1 MQEMSRMQKIIALP
15 ITIVFFLGVS
25 YAALAA
31 PGKGRGDYL
40 TVAFLDIGQGDS
52 IYIRT
57 PHGADMLIDGG
68 VDNSVL
74 TKLREVMSR
83 GDRDIDIVIGTHP
96 DKDHVYGLNSV
107 FDMYDVHA
115 FMTPAVEAD
124 TTLDE
129 DLVAKAHTE
138 GLQILVPARGTRI
151 TLDPVS
157 GVYLDILFPDDETSR
172 WPETNEASIIA
183 RLVYGDTSFML
194 TGDAPIAAE
203 QFLVKEYGIA
213 LDSDVLKL
221 GHHGSKTSSA
231 PLFLRAV
238 SPDYAIVSAGRGNT
252 YGHPHD
258 AVIDRVSAL
267 GSQILQTMN
276 EGTIVFESDGKSV
289 WKK

>member
-1 MQEMSRMQKIIALP
+1 MQEMSKVQKLVGLSVA
-15 ITIVFFLGVS
+15 ITLFFGIS
-25 YAALAA
+25 YLAVAA
-31 PGKGRGDYL
+31 PERKSIDTL

-52 IYIRT
+52 IYVRT

-68 VDNSVL
+68 RDNSVL
-74 TKLREVMSR
+74 AKLREVMLR

-96 DKDHVYGLNSV
+96 DLDHIYGLGPV
-107 FDMYDVHA
+107 FDMYNVHA
-115 FMTPAVEAD
+115 FMMPAVEAD

-129 DLVAKAHTE
+129 DLVAKAHAE
-138 GLQILVPARGTRI
+138 GLQVLVPVRGTRI
-151 TLDPVS
+151 TLDGVS
-157 GVYLDILFPDDETSR
+157 GVYVDILFPDDDTSR
-172 WPETNEASIIA
+172 WPETNEASIVA
-183 RLVYGDTSFML
+183 RLVYGDTSFVL
-194 TGDAPIAAE
+194 TGDSPISVE

-238 SPDYAIVSAGRGNT
+238 SPDYAIVSAGKGNT

-267 GSQILQTMN
+267 GTTIFQTMN
-276 EGTIVFESDGKSV
+276 EGMIVFESDGKTV

>member
-1 MQEMSRMQKIIALP
+1 MTKVQKLVALSLV
-15 ITIVFFLGVS
+15 TLVFFGIS
-25 YAALAA
+25 YLAIAA
-31 PGKGRGDYL
+31 PKANREDYL

-74 TKLREVMSR
+74 TKLREVMPRS
-83 GDRDIDIVIGTHP
+83 DRDIDMVIATHP
-96 DKDHVYGLNSV
+96 DKDHVYGLSAV
-107 FDMYDVHA
+107 FDTYTVHA

-129 DLVAKAHTE
+129 DLVAKAHAE
-138 GLQILVPARGTRI
+138 GLQVLIPARGTRI
-151 TLDPVS
+151 MLDEVS
-157 GVYLDILFPDDETSR
+157 EVYLDILFPDDDTSR
-172 WPETNEASIIA
+172 WPETNEASIIT
-183 RLVYGDTSFML
+183 RLVYGDISFVL
-194 TGDAPIAAE
+194 TGDSPISVE
-203 QFLVKEYGIA
+203 QFLVKEYGVA

-267 GSQILQTMN
+267 GTTILQTMN
-276 EGTIVFESDGKSV
+276 EGTIVFESDGKTV
-289 WKK
+289 WRK

>member
-1 MQEMSRMQKIIALP
+1 MQQMTKVQKLVALSLV
-15 ITIVFFLGVS
+15 TLVFFGIS
-25 YAALAA
+25 YLAIAA
-31 PGKGRGDYL
+31 PKANRENNL

-68 VDNSVL
+68 ADSSVL
-74 TKLREVMSR
+74 TKLREVMPR

-96 DKDHVYGLNSV
+96 DKDHVYGLSSV
-107 FDMYDVHA
+107 FDMYDVLA
-115 FMTPAVEAD
+115 FMMPAVEAD

-129 DLVAKAHTE
+129 DLITKAGAE
-138 GLQILVPARGTRI
+138 GLQVLVPARGTRI
-151 TLDPVS
+151 TLDEVS
-157 GVYLDILFPDDETSR
+157 GVYLDILFPDDDTSK
-172 WPETNEASIIA
+172 WPETNEASTIA
-183 RLVYGDTSFML
+183 RLIYGDTSFVL
-194 TGDAPIAAE
+194 TGDSPISVE

-267 GSQILQTMN
+267 GTQILQTMN
-276 EGTIVFESDGKSV
+276 EGTIVFYSNGKTV